1 MAPVN
6 TLKPRVGYTDLVHAP
21 EDGRRYE
28 LYDGEVLVVAAPLPR
43 HQFVSRR
50 LAALLESFVAAHGGT
65 YLATPIDI
73 VFSEYDVL
81 MPDLVFFV
89 EARKHLVQLDA
100 PIRDAPDLAVE
111 ILSPSTAATDRGRK
125 MQMFARYGVRE
136 YWIIDPVEE
145 RLEIHTLAPGGYE
158 LAQVATGPFPIQ
170 SPLMPELDAPV
181 QSLFPRSSECTRIR
195 HERSRHAGV
204 T

>member
-6 TLKPRVGYTDLVHAP
+6 MLKPRVGYADLVNAL

-28 LYDGEVLVVAAPLPR
+28 LYDGEVLVVASPMPL
-43 HQFVSRR
+43 HQLVSRR
-50 LAALLESFVAAHGGT
+50 LAALFESLVAAHGGT
-65 YLATPIDI
+65 FLTAPIDI

-89 EARKHLVQLDA
+89 HDRKHLVQLNA
-100 PIRDAPDLAVE
+100 PIRDAPDLTVE
-111 ILSPSTAATDRGRK
+111 ILSPSSAATERGRK

-145 RLEIHTLAPGGYE
+145 RLEIHTLTPGGYE
-158 LAQVATGPFPIQ
+158 LAQVATGLFPIR
-170 SPLMPELDAPV
+170 SPLMPDLDAPV
-181 QSLFPRSSECTRIR
+181 QSLFPRGS
-195 HERSRHAGV
+195 
-204 T
+204 

>member
-1 MAPVN
+1 MASVK
-6 TLKPRVGYTDLVHAP
+6 TLKPRVGYTDLVQAP

-28 LYDGEVLVVAAPLPR
+28 LYDGEVQVVPSPLPR

-50 LAALLESFVAAHGGT
+50 VALLFESYAAAHGGT
-65 YLATPIDI
+65 FLATPIDI
-73 VFSEYDVL
+73 VFTEYDVL

-89 EARKHLVQLDA
+89 EARKHLVPLDA

-111 ILSPSTAATDRGRK
+111 IFSPSTAATDRGRK

-158 LAQVATGPFPIQ
+158 LAQTATGVVPIR
-170 SPLMPELDAPV
+170 SPLLPDVDAPV
-181 QSLFPRSSECTRIR
+181 ESLFPR
-195 HERSRHAGV
+195 G
-204 T
+204 

>member
-6 TLKPRVGYTDLVHAP
+6 TLKPRVGYTDLVNAP

-28 LYDGEVLVVAAPLPR
+28 LYDGEVLVVASPLPR
-43 HQFVSRR
+43 HQIVSENV
-50 LAALLESFVAAHGGT
+50 AALLRSYVAAYGGT

-136 YWIIDPVEE
+136 YWIIDPVKE
-145 RLEIHTLAPGGYE
+145 RLEIHTLARSGYE
-158 LAQVATGPFPIQ
+158 LAQVATGPFPIR
-170 SPLMPELDAPV
+170 SPLLPQVEAPV
-181 QSLFPRSSECTRIR
+181 ESLFPR
-195 HERSRHAGV
+195 G
-204 T
+204 

>member
-6 TLKPRVGYTDLVHAP
+6 TLKPRIGYADLVNAP

-28 LYDGEVLVVAAPLPR
+28 LYDGEVLVVASPMPL
-43 HQFVSRR
+43 HQLVSRR
-50 LAALLESFVAAHGGT
+50 LAALFESLVAAHGGT
-65 YLATPIDI
+65 FLTAPIDI

-81 MPDLVFFV
+81 MPDLVFFA
-89 EARKHLVQLDA
+89 EARKQLVPLDA
-100 PIRDAPDLAVE
+100 AIREAPDLAVE

-125 MQMFARYGVRE
+125 MQMFASYGVRE

-145 RLEIHTLAPGGYE
+145 RLEIHTLTLGGYE
-158 LAQVATGPFPIQ
+158 LAQVATGPFPIR

-181 QSLFPRSSECTRIR
+181 ESLFPLGS
-195 HERSRHAGV
+195 
-204 T
+204 

>member
-28 LYDGEVLVVAAPLPR
+28 LYDGEVLVVASPMPL
-43 HQFVSRR
+43 HQLVSRR
-50 LAALLESFVAAHGGT
+50 LAALFESLVAAQGGT
-65 YLATPIDI
+65 FLTAPIDI
-73 VFSEYDVL
+73 VFSEYNVL
-81 MPDLVFFV
+81 IPNLVFFV
-89 EARKHLVQLDA
+89 EDRKHLVPLDA

-145 RLEIHTLAPGGYE
+145 RLEIHTLKPGGYE
-158 LAQVATGPFPIQ
+158 LAQVATGPFPIR

-181 QSLFPRSSECTRIR
+181 ELLFPRE
-195 HERSRHAGV
+195 A
-204 T
+204 